1 MRTAIATVSL
11 SGTLTEKLTAASR
24 AGFDGVE
31 IFENDLLASRLAPE
45 EVRERCA
52 DLGLSIDLYQP
63 MRDMEAVPEEEFSR
77 NLRRAR
83 RKFEVMRRLGAD
95 TVLVC
100 SSVHAAA
107 VDDDELAARQ
117 LSQLADLAQ
126 EFGIRVAYEA
136 LAWGRHVSTYDHAW
150 RIVEAADH
158 PALGTCLDSFH
169 ILSRGSDPKA
179 IADIPG
185 EKIFFLQLADAP
197 LLAMDVLQWSWH
209 YRCFPGQGG
218 FDVAGLVRH
227 VLRAGYDG
235 PLSLEVFND
244 VFRQAEAGPAAVDAH
259 RSLLVLQESLGSV
272 ELPGPVVPTGVAFA
286 ELVTPDA
293 EPVSEV
299 LGALGFART
308 ARHRS
313 KPVDLWEQGE
323 ARVLVNTGPA
333 VRREGTGLAAIGLES
348 PDPAGAAR
356 RAEALLSPVL
366 PRRRA
371 TTDAPLDAVAAP
383 DGTELFFCATGRPE
397 LPDWR
402 GDFEDVV
409 HTATTPGVHAASGY
423 GAHPATAPGAHVA
436 TGSGVPAATGRGAR
450 DVTGL
455 GTQDA
460 PGLGAYTA
468 TEPGACAPKQP
479 GAHARTTPGGQAA
492 SEPDAQDT
500 PAPDAHTATTPG
512 VHTATEP
519 GAPAATRPRAH
530 TAPKP
535 DAQDTTAPGA
545 QNTTAP
551 DAHTAPTPHVT
562 RIDHLA
568 LVQPWHQFDEAA
580 LFHRSVLGL
589 SAQESVDVADPYG
602 LLRSR
607 AVANGDGSVRIVLS
621 VGAAPRDDTVH
632 AQHIALATDDV
643 VAAARRFLAAGG
655 RLLPIP
661 ANYYDDLAARFEFA
675 DGELET
681 YRELGILYDRDA
693 HGEFRHCY
701 TRTVGRVFFELVQR
715 DGGHRGYGAQNAPV
729 RLAAQH
735 LTGG

>member
-1 MRTAIATVSL
+1 MRTSIATVSL
-11 SGTLTEKLTAASR
+11 SGSLTEKLAAASR

-31 IFENDLLASRLAPE
+31 IFENDLLASPLTPE
-45 EVRERCA
+45 EIRARCA
-52 DLGLSIDLYQP
+52 DLGLAIDLYQP
-63 MRDMEAVPEEEFSR
+63 MRDIEAVPEEEFAR

-83 RKFEVMRRLGAD
+83 HKFELMRRLGAD

-100 SSVHAAA
+100 SSVSPLA
-107 VDDDELAARQ
+107 VDDDALAAEQ
-117 LSQLADLAQ
+117 LSQLADLA
-126 EFGIRVAYEA
+126 EDFGIRIAYEA

-150 RIVEAADH
+150 RIVESADH

-169 ILSRGSDPKA
+169 ILSRGSDPKG
-179 IADIPG
+179 IEDIPG

-197 LLAMDVLQWSWH
+197 LLAMDVLQWSRH

-227 VLRAGYDG
+227 VLRTGYAG

-244 VFRQAEAGPAAVDAH
+244 VFRQAEAGPTAVDAH
-259 RSLLVLQESLGSV
+259 RSLLVLQETVGLAD
-272 ELPGPVVPTGVAFA
+272 LPAPVVPTGVAFA

-293 EPVSEV
+293 EPVSAV
-299 LGALGFART
+299 LSALGFART
-308 ARHRS
+308 ARHRT
-313 KPVDLWEQGE
+313 KPVELWQAGE

-333 VRREGTGLAAIGLES
+333 ARRDGTGLAAIGLES
-348 PDPAGAAR
+348 PDPTGAAR
-356 RAEALLSPVL
+356 RAEALLAPVL

-371 TTDAPLDAVAAP
+371 ADDAPLDAVAAP

-402 GDFEDVV
+402 GDFEDVE
-409 HTATTPGVHAASGY
+409 HTEDD
-423 GAHPATAPGAHVA
+423 
-436 TGSGVPAATGRGAR
+436 SGVR
-450 DVTGL
+450 
-455 GTQDA
+455 
-460 PGLGAYTA
+460 
-468 TEPGACAPKQP
+468 
-479 GAHARTTPGGQAA
+479 
-492 SEPDAQDT
+492 
-500 PAPDAHTATTPG
+500 
-512 VHTATEP
+512 
-519 GAPAATRPRAH
+519 
-530 TAPKP
+530 
-535 DAQDTTAPGA
+535 
-545 QNTTAP
+545 
-551 DAHTAPTPHVT
+551 

-568 LVQPWHQFDEAA
+568 LVQPWHHFDEAT

-607 AVANGDGSVRIVLS
+607 AVTSADGGIRIALS
-621 VGAAPRDDTVH
+621 VGAAPADDTVH

-643 VAAARRFLAAGG
+643 VAVARRFREAGG
-655 RLLPIP
+655 LLLPMP

-701 TRTVGRVFFELVQR
+701 THTVGRVFFELVQR
-715 DGGHRGYGAQNAPV
+715 DGGYRGYGAQNAPV

-735 LTGG
+735 AARRLTGG